1 MKRTVFFIS
10 DGTGI
15 TAQTLGHSLIT
26 QFDQI
31 EFAQV
36 AIPYIDTPEKAH
48 AVFERINLTHQQDG
62 QKPLVFSTLV
72 NANIYHII
80 QKCTGLCLDF
90 FQTFIVPLEVELNTP
105 SSHSIGRSH
114 SSNKKA
120 YTSRIDAINFTLS
133 TDDGI
138 NTHQYKEAE
147 LILVGVSRS
156 GKTPTSLYLAL
167 QYGIRTANYPITEED
182 FDAHQL
188 PKILLP
194 YRQKL
199 FGLTIEPNR
208 LHAIRTERRPS
219 SRYAS
224 LEQCQHELRIVEQLF
239 MQANIPYLNTTKL
252 SIEEIATKIM
262 VSLGIERQLL

>member
-31 EFAQV
+31 EFTQIAM
-36 AIPYIDTPEKAH
+36 PYVDTPEKAH
-48 AVFERINLTHQQDG
+48 AAVERINHAYQQDG
-62 QKPLVFSTLV
+62 QKPLVFSTFV
-72 NANIYHII
+72 SANIHCII
-80 QKCTGLCLDF
+80 QKCEGLCLDF
-90 FQTFIVPLEVELNTP
+90 FQTFIVPLEVELKMS
-105 SSHSIGRSH
+105 SSHSIGLSH
-114 SSNKKA
+114 SSNKKE

-182 FDAHQL
+182 LDAHQL
-188 PKILLP
+188 PKTLLP
-194 YRQKL
+194 YREKL
-199 FGLTIEPNR
+199 FGLTIEPAR

-239 MQANIPYLNTTKL
+239 MQSNIPYLNTTKL
-252 SIEEIATKIM
+252 SIEEMATKIM
-262 VSLGIERQLL
+262 VNMGIERQLL